1 MNNLKFERIA
11 LQDAR
16 KDSENK
22 LVSTFVLQPLARG
35 FGITLGNSLRR
46 VLLSSIPG
54 AALVNVEIK
63 GVQHEFSTIDGVF
76 EDVVAIILNL
86 KDIIFKVED
95 SDPDFQCE
103 LELKVNNKELVL
115 ASDFR
120 LPAGVEVINQDKII
134 CHLNPG
140 TNFELTATLKKGVGY
155 VSNVENK
162 KIDDR
167 IGVIAI
173 DSIYNPVV
181 RCAYNVEKLQGDKD
195 KLIIE
200 VETNGAIEASKAISL
215 ASAMLIEHLEV
226 IKNISEDAQYNS
238 FFEEEVEKEDELDH
252 NIELS
257 KLDLPV
263 RVYNAL
269 ARAGIKTIGQ
279 LIENHKEG
287 GVLKIRSLGKKS
299 YKILMDTLEQLG
311 IVLPASNS
319 DDFHEDNE
327 DFEYD
332 EENFDTIKEE
342 EVEE

>member
-16 KDSENK
+16 KDSDNR

-46 VLLSSIPG
+46 ILLSSIPG

-95 SDPDFQCE
+95 SEPNFQCE
-103 LELKVNNKELVL
+103 LDLRVSGKDKVL

-120 LPAGVEVINQDKII
+120 LPAGVEVINKDKVI

-140 TNFELTATLKKGVGY
+140 TTFELTATLKKGVGY

-181 RCAYNVEKLQGDKD
+181 RVTYNVEKLQGDKD

-200 VETNGAIEASKAISL
+200 VETNGSIEAHEAISI

-226 IKNISEDAQYNS
+226 IKEISEDSQYNS
-238 FFEEEVEKEDELDH
+238 FFEEEVEKEEELDY

-257 KLDLPV
+257 KIDLPV

-269 ARAGIKTIGQ
+269 ARSGIKTIGQ
-279 LIENHKEG
+279 LMDAYHEG
-287 GVLKIRSLGKKS
+287 GGALKIRSLGKKS
-299 YKILMDTLEQLG
+299 YKILLETLKSLG
-311 IVLPASNS
+311 IELSGNNYDG
-319 DDFHEDNE
+319 DDEDE
-327 DFEYD
+327 FEYD
-332 EENFDTIKEE
+332 EDSFDNIKEE